1 MRNENFEDY
10 LKESA
15 DFPILLNNYGAE
27 VFIFENGNYRALPV
41 RLAFDAW
48 KEGGER
54 WGEIKHLK
62 KQIERIAD
70 RANKEY
76 LLYCFRVQELEKNMI
91 KKSIFNELAEKFD
104 GLELRGVDLEKN
116 MIQESIYKRCS
127 ALIKAA
133 LNG

>member
-1 MRNENFEDY
+1 
-10 LKESA
+10 
-15 DFPILLNNYGAE
+15 
-27 VFIFENGNYRALPV
+27 
-41 RLAFDAW
+41 
-48 KEGGER
+48 
-54 WGEIKHLK
+54 
-62 KQIERIAD
+62 
-70 RANKEY
+70 
-76 LLYCFRVQELEKNMI
+76 MI